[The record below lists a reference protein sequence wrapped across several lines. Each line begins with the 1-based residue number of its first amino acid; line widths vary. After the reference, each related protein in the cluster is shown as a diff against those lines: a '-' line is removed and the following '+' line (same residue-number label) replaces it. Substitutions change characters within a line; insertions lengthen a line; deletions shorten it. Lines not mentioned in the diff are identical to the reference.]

1 MLSAAERFV
10 RTVSM
15 PLYFAYGANMDVE
28 AMARRCPASKALGVA
43 RLPRHRFIITR
54 DGYASVLR
62 DPRREVHGVLWDL
75 ALSDVRTLDKFEE
88 VDRGLY
94 SKINQPVIAS
104 TGPKRALVYLA
115 STAEIGAPRPGYLE
129 SVLASA
135 ESWNLPVAYRHEMMR
150 FLSGAKRP
158 MGAAAPGE
166 GPVAGVRARAAAPS
180 STVGAPAR
188 ASDAWKWE

>member
-1 MLSAAERFV
+1 
-10 RTVSM
+10 M

-28 AMARRCPASKALGVA
+28 AMARRCPGSKALGVA

-54 DGYASVLR
+54 DGYASVVR
-62 DPRREVHGVLWDL
+62 HPRGEVHGVLWDL

-94 SKINQPVIAS
+94 AKISQPVIAAS
-104 TGPKRALVYLA
+104 GPKRALVYVGA
-115 STAEIGAPRPGYLE
+115 SIEPGAPRPGYLE

-135 ESWNLPVAYRHEMMR
+135 ESWNLPAAYRQEMMR
-150 FLSGAKRP
+150 FLSGAKTPIHR
-158 MGAAAPGE
+158 APPLE
-166 GPVAGVRARAAAPS
+166 GPTPGVRARAAAPA

-188 ASDAWKWE
+188 ASDAWTWEG